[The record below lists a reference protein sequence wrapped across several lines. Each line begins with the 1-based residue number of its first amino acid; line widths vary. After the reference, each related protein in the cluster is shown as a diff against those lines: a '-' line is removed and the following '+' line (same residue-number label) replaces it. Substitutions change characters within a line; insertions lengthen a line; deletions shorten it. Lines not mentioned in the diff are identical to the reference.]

1 MTEEGLMEK
10 WELIAQL
17 CKAVVDN
24 QNVYLSIL
32 ITDSGWSVQLIPTEY
47 DEESWEEDD
56 DE

>member
-1 MTEEGLMEK
+1 MEL

-47 DEESWEEDD
+47 DEESWEEED
-56 DE
+56 DEQV

>member
-1 MTEEGLMEK
+1 MEL

-24 QNVYLSIL
+24 QNVYLNIL
-32 ITDSGWSVQLIPTEY
+32 ITNTGWSVQLIPTNHN
-47 DEESWEEDD
+47 DEIWEEEE

>member
-1 MTEEGLMEK
+1 MEL

-24 QNVYLSIL
+24 QNVYLNIL
-32 ITDSGWSVQLIPTEY
+32 VTDSGWSVQLIPTDY
-47 DEESWEEDD
+47 IDDDDWEEDE

>member
-1 MTEEGLMEK
+1 MEL

-32 ITDSGWSVQLIPTEY
+32 ITDSGWSVQLIPTDY
-47 DEESWEEDD
+47 TDDDDWEEEE